1 MLSFLRKLIF
11 LDKARDKILA
21 LLNEVL
27 DLARVESE
35 GLYLKQEP
43 VEVCSFIEECISLA
57 RTQADKLDIQRIH
70 ASMPDEILHADHVRL
85 KQIFSI

>member
-21 LLNEVL
+21 LINEVL

-70 ASMPDEILHADHVRL
+70 ASSRTKFCMLIMSGSS
-85 KQIFSI
+85 K